1 MAKGENIYK
10 RKDGRWEGRYPKGR
24 KTNGTLQYGYIY
36 ARSYREVK
44 EKLIIKKA
52 QWLYPARQNTSQF
65 VGTFGNWADIWL
77 NQIKRE
83 QLKLSTYA
91 SYSNKLHKHILPIL
105 GDTSLEKITASDVD
119 SFVNQLAKKISTSSL
134 HIIFR
139 LVKSCF
145 QTAKERGYIYLN
157 PCEKTVLPILKKT
170 KVRALSRPE
179 QKAVE
184 KFCLKS
190 RKNFPIL
197 LALETGMRIGE
208 ICALKWED
216 IDFSSGTI
224 KVHRTKQRITNPFST
239 SRTSLIETSPKTMAA
254 ERVIPLTQKLEQLL
268 KNERR
273 KTESDYVVSIG
284 TRSVEPRTL
293 NYRFKRI
300 KQILGLSKV
309 TFHSLRH
316 TFATR
321 CVELGGNI
329 ASISALLGHA
339 SIKLTLD
346 TYTSSF
352 LEEQRLTIQK
362 LALL

>member
-24 KTNGTLQYGYIY
+24 KTNGALCYGYIY
-36 ARSYREVK
+36 ARTYREVK
-44 EKLIIKKA
+44 EKLIIQKA
-52 QWLYPARQNTSQF
+52 QWLFSDKKNNHFF
-65 VGTFGNWADIWL
+65 VGTFGNWADLWL
-77 NQIKRE
+77 NHIKKE

-91 SYSNKLHKHILPIL
+91 SYSNKLHKHILPVL
-105 GDTSLEKITASDVD
+105 GDTPLEKIEASDVD
-119 SFVNQLAKKISTSSL
+119 CFVKELGEKISTSSL

-145 QTAKERGYIYLN
+145 QTAKERGYIHSN
-157 PCEKTVLPILKKT
+157 PCDQTILPVLKKT
-170 KVRALSRPE
+170 KVRALSRQE

-184 KFCLKS
+184 QVCLKS
-190 RKNFPIL
+190 DKNLPIL

-216 IDFSSGTI
+216 IDFTLNTI
-224 KVHRTKQRITNPFST
+224 NVRRTKQRISNPHVS
-239 SRTSLIETSPKTMAA
+239 SRTILVETSPKTMASV
-254 ERVIPLTQKLEQLL
+254 RLIPLTKKIKILLENE
-268 KNERR
+268 KN
-273 KTESDYVVSIG
+273 KTKSDYVISIG
-284 TRSVEPRTL
+284 VRSVEPRTI
-293 NYRFKRI
+293 NYRFRRI
-300 KQILGLSKV
+300 KQIIGLSNV

-329 ASISALLGHA
+329 ASISAILGHS

-346 TYTSSF
+346 TYTYAF
-352 LEEQRLTIQK
+352 LEEQQRTIQK
-362 LALL
+362 LELL